1 MLFVTGDH
9 GKRLKI
15 MDHDQLLEKIEKR
28 LDKTDQKIDSLISTI
43 NKNYTK
49 IKVLENQMSGVVKV
63 SIILLTSII
72 GLTVYL
78 IQRGMS

>member
-1 MLFVTGDH
+1 
-9 GKRLKI
+9 

>member
-1 MLFVTGDH
+1 
-9 GKRLKI
+9 

-63 SIILLTSII
+63 SIILLTSIV